1 LSRIALA
8 AALGVVGTVAGC
20 GRSTT
25 PVATPTKASPPASRQ
40 AAAAAGDTPSTSA
53 KMICGSEAAGEIS
66 ARLGVQLSQPP
77 APTWSDHLYSCRYG
91 YPSGVLVLSVKELTD
106 AAATA
111 DYYAAMQHSV
121 ADQVAVTG
129 LGDAAFAGPDGSTFV
144 RKDFKVLRVDVA
156 GLPAQFGQPP
166 RSRADVAST
175 AATIVMNCWT
185 GA

>member
-40 AAAAAGDTPSTSA
+40 AAAAA
-53 KMICGSEAAGEIS
+53 
-66 ARLGVQLSQPP
+66 GVQLSQPP